1 MTLTQIKP
9 AGLSKPVDLADNEK
23 IRLGTGNDLEI
34 YHDGNNSIISDS
46 GTGDL
51 VLKTNG
57 AKIAFTTGGGTE
69 IAEFVNNGACN
80 LRHQSTSRLTTTSTG
95 VNILGSDTTGSN
107 LNGDLVINNAAGT
120 RYAVFDASHTKLNF
134 SNDADA
140 TFGDSNDL
148 KIYHTS
154 TGNSSYIINSTG
166 NLNIGSNNEIRLKGG
181 DDVAEH
187 MGRFIDNGAVELY
200 YDASKKFETQS
211 TGAKVT
217 GQLNFDD
224 GSSTANT
231 NGIGFGSSQDCRVF
245 HDGSSFQIRNVTGP
259 VTCITPSFF
268 RLAADSSNDTMFK
281 AIQDGAVELYYDNT
295 KRIETNTTGA
305 FVTGELGCDTL
316 YMGDN
321 EKAKFGNNDDLQIY
335 HSGSDSFIDEAGAG
349 DLKIRSTNGNGIQ
362 LISGTSEN
370 MITCAKDGSVE
381 LYEDGTKRIETTTS
395 GANIVGNL
403 TLSGTVDG
411 RDVASDGSKLD
422 GIESGA
428 TADQSASEILT
439 LIKTVDGSGSG
450 LDADTLDGISSG
462 SFVRSDA
469 DDTMAANLT
478 IDNGTSTTLSVKCD
492 NSGLALIR
500 ANGDG
505 QGTGAVEVGQA
516 NTYGGGI
523 AYNGDG
529 SPSFADGESADHII
543 FYRLDNGTR
552 TEVFHYPYNGNTVN
566 FNSTPTVGGVSLVKT
581 NDTIAQATNASTL
594 DSIDSSSFVR
604 SDTDDTLAG
613 IYTLTN
619 TNRDCFNF
627 SGSASD
633 DNRGIAFNGRI
644 ALSADQNDGW
654 LRLNNASEFGSGV
667 YTPGIIRADNGFRV
681 DSTTVID
688 GSGNI
693 AYARLTGTPTIPTN
707 NNQLTNGAGYITSAS
722 FSDVAGGGTF
732 TGDIALS
739 GGAAAMTVNAG
750 SDIRFTSGDWT
761 GNSCKIQHHNSI
773 LYIVGGNSGII
784 FRESGTDRAKI
795 DGSGHFCPAT
805 DNTYTLGTSS
815 LRWQDVYTNDLN
827 LSNEGSSNKVDNTW
841 GDYTIQ
847 EGADDLFIINNR
859 NGKMFKF
866 MLQEVK

>member
-281 AIQDGAVELYYDNT
+281 AIQDGAVELYYDNSMKMAT
-295 KRIETNTTGA
+295 QSAG
-305 FVTGELGCDTL
+305 VTMEQSL
-316 YMGDN
+316 YMANSNASIFWGTSGGYGAQHGIGTAQLAN
-321 EKAKFGNNDDLQIY
+321 Y
-335 HSGSDSFIDEAGAG
+335 HV
-349 DLKIRSTNGNGIQ
+349 
-362 LISGTSEN
+362 SGTGVGD
-370 MITCAKDGSVE
+370 MVIAAKNQ
-381 LYEDGTKRIETTTS
+381 K
-395 GANIVGNL
+395 NIL
-403 TLSGTVDG
+403 F
-411 RDVASDGSKLD
+411 
-422 GIESGA
+422 A
-428 TADQSASEILT
+428 TAPNNSGGIDASGGQWRMRINTDTTIDISSRIHAQSGINFGTDSAAANA
-439 LIKTVDGSGSG
+439 
-450 LDADTLDGISSG
+450 LDDYEEGTWTPSFGIGTPTDSSG
-462 SFVRSDA
+462 SYTKIGRMVY
-469 DDTMAANLT
+469 AAFKIASGSTGSSAHQQITGLPFAAENANPNENGVAAGYQTYDVENGPIYHISKGGTIIYLYKNNGVTLAASNL
-478 IDNGTSTTLSVKCD
+478 
-492 NSGLALIR
+492 SGLELR
-500 ANGDG
+500 
-505 QGTGAVEVGQA
+505 GTA
-516 NTYGGGI
+516 I
-523 AYNGDG
+523 
-529 SPSFADGESADHII
+529 
-543 FYRLDNGTR
+543 YRT
-552 TEVFHYPYNGNTVN
+552 
-566 FNSTPTVGGVSLVKT
+566 
-581 NDTIAQATNASTL
+581 
-594 DSIDSSSFVR
+594 
-604 SDTDDTLAG
+604 
-613 IYTLTN
+613 
-619 TNRDCFNF
+619 
-627 SGSASD
+627 
-633 DNRGIAFNGRI
+633 
-644 ALSADQNDGW
+644 
-654 LRLNNASEFGSGV
+654 
-667 YTPGIIRADNGFRV
+667 
-681 DSTTVID
+681 
-688 GSGNI
+688 
-693 AYARLTGTPTIPTN
+693 
-707 NNQLTNGAGYITSAS
+707 
-722 FSDVAGGGTF
+722 
-732 TGDIALS
+732 
-739 GGAAAMTVNAG
+739 
-750 SDIRFTSGDWT
+750 
-761 GNSCKIQHHNSI
+761 
-773 LYIVGGNSGII
+773 
-784 FRESGTDRAKI
+784 
-795 DGSGHFCPAT
+795 
-805 DNTYTLGTSS
+805 
-815 LRWQDVYTNDLN
+815 
-827 LSNEGSSNKVDNTW
+827 
-841 GDYTIQ
+841 
-847 EGADDLFIINNR
+847 
-859 NGKMFKF
+859 
-866 MLQEVK
+866 